1 MSFNDIALSSIGS
14 LFVILFGLFIALLWS
29 FYCMEVFLR
38 NPLRFS
44 NLIFFLFLFG
54 FFCSFFLSYFDL
66 LSFSKSDDMLSFF
79 LFLFGV
85 MLPTFFGFSSFGM
98 KVFSS
103 PRESVWYATTVVIG
117 IYLLSFYPDVSA
129 RYNYERI
136 QKNSFDV
143 PVVEVKSCDECEYK
157 MIGKLGDYVI
167 AYDSRNSSV
176 VSVNDKNVEVIRH
189 KPYFFINDHI
199 LN

>member
-1 MSFNDIALSSIGS
+1 M
-14 LFVILFGLFIALLWS
+14 
-29 FYCMEVFLR
+29 
-38 NPLRFS
+38 
-44 NLIFFLFLFG
+44 
-54 FFCSFFLSYFDL
+54 SYFDL
-66 LSFSKSDDMLSFF
+66 LSFSKFDDMLSFF

-103 PRESVWYATTVVIG
+103 PRESVWYAATVVIG

-176 VSVNDKNVEVIRH
+176 VSVNDRNVEVIRH
-189 KPYFFINDHI
+189 KPYFLSTII
-199 LN
+199 Y